1 MEVLSCG
8 KVLSM
13 ALVSLEQLLQSLN
26 SLNQGMALADAKNSK
41 EKWAKFFYAF
51 HSNTVPVRS
60 NACNKG
66 FHQKCSTGPK
76 ASSHDDQRKH
86 EKCTKLQQNRLA
98 AFSNCQLSGPTNSTP
113 SQPQPVAFRNKLTV
127 SSQSS

>member
-66 FHQKCSTGPK
+66 FYQKCSTGPK
-76 ASSHDDQRKH
+76 ASSHDDQWKRK
-86 EKCTKLQQNRLA
+86 KCTKLHQNRLA
-98 AFSNCQLSGPTNSTP
+98 AFSNCQLPGPTNSAP
-113 SQPQPVAFRNKLTV
+113 SQPQPVAF
-127 SSQSS
+127 